1 MLRFS
6 AIALALLLALA
17 GGYLF
22 LACAMQRHALFP
34 APAAAGRSAFE
45 RIPGAERLWLE
56 TEGARAEAW
65 YLPPLLGAP
74 GPAPLVVFAHGNGE
88 LIDDWADAFEP
99 PRRWG
104 AAVLLVE
111 YPGYGRSTGS
121 PSQTSIAATMQSAFD
136 RMAERSEIDAARI
149 IAYGRSLGGGAAC
162 ALARERKVA
171 ALVLEST
178 FTSVRSLARGFGL
191 PGFLVRDPFDN
202 LSALRAY
209 LGARP
214 DRPRRARRDHPG
226 GPRRGATRGC
236 AAVPPRARALRPQRL
251 PASLA
256 AAARVPARAPP
267 ARDADH
273 G

>member
-6 AIALALLLALA
+6 AIALCLLLALA
-17 GGYLF
+17 GGWLL
-22 LACAMQRHALFP
+22 LACAMQRQALYP
-34 APAAAGRSAFE
+34 APAAGGRSGFE

-56 TEGARAEAW
+56 TEDSRAEAW
-65 YLPPLLGAP
+65 YLPPLSGDG
-74 GPAPLVVFAHGNGE
+74 GPAPLVVFTHGNAE
-88 LIDDWADAFEP
+88 LIDDWPEAFEP

-121 PSQTSIAATMQSAFD
+121 PSQTSIAATMRSAFD
-136 RMAERSEIDAARI
+136 QMAKRSEIDAARI

-162 ALARERKVA
+162 ALARERRVA

-178 FTSVRSLARGFGL
+178 FTSVRSLARGFGV
-191 PGFLVRDPFDN
+191 PGFLVLDPFDN

-209 LGARP
+209 SGPVLIVHGE
-214 DRPRRARRDHPG
+214 RDEIIP
-226 GPRRGATRGC
+226 
-236 AAVPPRARALRPQRL
+236 AAHAAELH
-251 PASLA
+251 A
-256 AAARVPARAPP
+256 AAPQSRLALEPCGHNDCQRPWALLREFLLEH
-267 ARDADH
+267 RLLESRN